1 LTKALDIKAI
11 LSLARVAATFQNALG
26 DGGIGAREMAENK
39 NEGLDFLTRLRIRE
53 LILMGLIAVSA
64 VMANLPQEY
73 VEETLGVSRGT
84 LVACLGIAVII
95 GLFLYLKTGLFIAVV
110 LLIAGANM
118 PDQIAE
124 GLNISKIPIVLAL
137 VALVGVGLI
146 NYVVKLMPTGLEP
159 RPKEKSAEGIRA
171 LFYAIEKNNLVY
183 AQKVLSMNFDPNLH
197 HDNGY
202 TPLAYASMRGSL
214 PMIELLLRN
223 GADPT
228 QTTKEGDSPV
238 ELALR
243 FGHAEVADALKQARR
258 AAVTA
263 APVEEESAPA
273 AVSS

>member
-1 LTKALDIKAI
+1 
-11 LSLARVAATFQNALG
+11 
-26 DGGIGAREMAENK
+26 MAEK
-39 NEGLDFLTRLRIRE
+39 KESLDFLTRLRIRE
-53 LILMGLIAVSA
+53 LVLMGLILVTA
-64 VMANLPQEY
+64 VMANLPVEY
-73 VEETLGVSRGT
+73 VEETLGVNRAM
-84 LVACLGIAVII
+84 LVALLGIAVII

-137 VALVGVGLI
+137 VALIGVGLI
-146 NYVVKLMPTGLEP
+146 NYVIKLMPTGLEP
-159 RPKEKSAEGIRA
+159 KPKEKSAEGVRA

-202 TPLAYASMRGSL
+202 TPLAYAAMKGSL

-223 GADPT
+223 GADPM
-228 QTTKEGDSPV
+228 QASKEGDTPV

-258 AAVTA
+258 VATGTSGQPEHEEPATA
-263 APVEEESAPA
+263 AA
-273 AVSS
+273 A

>member
-1 LTKALDIKAI
+1 
-11 LSLARVAATFQNALG
+11 
-26 DGGIGAREMAENK
+26 MAENK
-39 NEGLDFLTRLRIRE
+39 KEGLDFLTKLRIRE
-53 LILMGLIAVSA
+53 LILMGLIVITA
-64 VMANLPQEY
+64 VMANLPEDY
-73 VEETLGVSRGT
+73 VAETLGVSRAT
-84 LVACLGIAVII
+84 LVAFLAIAVII
-95 GLFLYLKTGLFIAVV
+95 GLFLYLKTGLFVAVV

-159 RPKEKSAEGIRA
+159 RPKEKSAEGVRA

-202 TPLAYASMRGSL
+202 TPLAYAAMRGSL

-223 GADPT
+223 GADAT
-228 QTTKEGDSPV
+228 QTTTEGDSGV

-243 FGHAEVADALKQARR
+243 FGHAEVADTLKQARR
-258 AAVTA
+258 AASTVPA
-263 APVEEESAPA
+263 EEEA
-273 AVSS
+273 ATAIAG

>member
-1 LTKALDIKAI
+1 
-11 LSLARVAATFQNALG
+11 
-26 DGGIGAREMAENK
+26 MAQK
-39 NEGLDFLTRLRIRE
+39 KKEGLDFLTRMRIRE
-53 LILMGLIAVSA
+53 LILMGLILITA
-64 VMANLPQEY
+64 VMANLPEEY
-73 VEETLGVSRGT
+73 VDETLGVSRAT

-146 NYVVKLMPTGLEP
+146 NYVVKLVPTGLEP
-159 RPKEKSAEGIRA
+159 KPKEKSAEGVRA

-202 TPLAYASMRGSL
+202 SPLAYAAMRGSL
-214 PMIELLLRN
+214 PMVELLLSN
-223 GADPT
+223 GADPKQAT
-228 QTTKEGDSPV
+228 QEGDSPV

-243 FGHAEVADALKQARR
+243 FGHAEVADVLKQARR
-258 AAVTA
+258 AARA
-263 APVEEESAPA
+263 EDEAAPA
-273 AVSS
+273 AAAGS

>member
-1 LTKALDIKAI
+1 
-11 LSLARVAATFQNALG
+11 
-26 DGGIGAREMAENK
+26 MAEK
-39 NEGLDFLTRLRIRE
+39 KKEGLDFLTRLRIRE
-53 LILMGLIAVSA
+53 LVLMGLILVTA
-64 VMANLPQEY
+64 VMANLPEEY
-73 VEETLGVSRGT
+73 VEESLGLNRGM

-137 VALVGVGLI
+137 VALIGVGLI
-146 NYVVKLMPTGLEP
+146 NYFVKLIPTGLEP
-159 RPKEKSAEGIRA
+159 KPREKSAEGIRA

-202 TPLAYASMRGSL
+202 TPLAYAAMRGSL

-223 GADPT
+223 GSNPL
-228 QTTKEGDSPV
+228 QTTKDGDSAV

-243 FGHAEVADALKQARR
+243 FGHAEVADTLKQARR
-258 AAVTA
+258 AAA
-263 APVEEESAPA
+263 APEA
-273 AVSS
+273 AQEAATAIAGS

>member
-1 LTKALDIKAI
+1 
-11 LSLARVAATFQNALG
+11 
-26 DGGIGAREMAENK
+26 MAEK
-39 NEGLDFLTRLRIRE
+39 REKLDFLTRLRLRE
-53 LILMGLIAVSA
+53 LILMGLIAITA
-64 VMANLPQEY
+64 VLANLPEEY
-73 VEETLGVSRGT
+73 VEDSLGVSRAT
-84 LVACLGIAVII
+84 LVAVLGIAVII
-95 GLFLYLKTGLFIAVV
+95 GLFLYLRTGLFIAVV

-137 VALVGVGLI
+137 VALIGVGLI
-146 NYVVKLMPTGLEP
+146 NYVVKLVPTGLEP
-159 RPKEKSAEGIRA
+159 KPKEKSAEGVRA

-202 TPLAYASMRGSL
+202 SPLAYAAMRGSL

-223 GADPT
+223 GADPAGS
-228 QTTKEGDSPV
+228 TKEGDTPV

-258 AAVTA
+258 AVTGGQGD
-263 APVEEESAPA
+263 PVPA
-273 AVSS
+273 TAGAD

>member
-1 LTKALDIKAI
+1 
-11 LSLARVAATFQNALG
+11 
-26 DGGIGAREMAENK
+26 MAEK
-39 NEGLDFLTRLRIRE
+39 KEKLDFLTRLRLRE
-53 LILMGLIAVSA
+53 LILMGLIAITA
-64 VMANLPQEY
+64 VLANLPEEY
-73 VEETLGVSRGT
+73 VEESLGVSRAT
-84 LVACLGIAVII
+84 LVAVLGIAVII
-95 GLFLYLKTGLFIAVV
+95 GLFLYLRTGLFIAVV

-137 VALVGVGLI
+137 VALIGVGLI
-146 NYVVKLMPTGLEP
+146 NYVVKLVPTGLEP
-159 RPKEKSAEGIRA
+159 KPKEKSAEGVRA

-202 TPLAYASMRGSL
+202 SPLAYAAMRGSL

-223 GADPT
+223 GADPSGS
-228 QTTKEGDSPV
+228 TKEGDTPV

-258 AAVTA
+258 AASGGQSDQVPATA
-263 APVEEESAPA
+263 GAD
-273 AVSS
+273 

>member
-1 LTKALDIKAI
+1 
-11 LSLARVAATFQNALG
+11 
-26 DGGIGAREMAENK
+26 MAEK
-39 NEGLDFLTRLRIRE
+39 KEQLDFLAKLRIRE
-53 LILMGLIAVSA
+53 LILMGLITITAVL
-64 VMANLPQEY
+64 ANLPEEY
-73 VEETLGVSRGT
+73 VAETLGVSPAA
-84 LVACLGIAVII
+84 LLAVLGIAVII

-146 NYVVKLMPTGLEP
+146 NYVVRLVPTGLEP
-159 RPKEKSAEGIRA
+159 RPKEKSAEGVRA

-183 AQKVLSMNFDPNLH
+183 AQKVLGMNFDPNMH

-202 TPLAYASMRGSL
+202 TPLAYAAMRGSL

-223 GADPT
+223 GADP
-228 QTTKEGDSPV
+228 QMTTREGDTPV

-243 FGHAEVADALKQARR
+243 FGHAEVADGLKVARR
-258 AAVTA
+258 AAAAGLPDSEAA
-263 APVEEESAPA
+263 APATITG
-273 AVSS
+273 

>member
-1 LTKALDIKAI
+1 
-11 LSLARVAATFQNALG
+11 
-26 DGGIGAREMAENK
+26 MAENK
-39 NEGLDFLTRLRIRE
+39 KEGLDFLTRVRIRE
-53 LILMGLIAVSA
+53 IVLMGLIVISA
-64 VMANLPQEY
+64 VMANLPEEY
-73 VEETLGVSRGT
+73 VGDSLGMNQAT
-84 LVACLGIAVII
+84 LVAFLGIAVII
-95 GLFLYLKTGLFIAVV
+95 GLFLYLRTGLFIAVV

-124 GLNISKIPIVLAL
+124 GLNISKIPIILAL

-202 TPLAYASMRGSL
+202 TPLAYAAMCGSL

-223 GADPT
+223 GADPN
-228 QTTKEGDSPV
+228 QTTKEGDSAV

-243 FGHAEVADALKQARR
+243 FGHAELADALKQARR
-258 AAVTA
+258 AAAEADEEPATA
-263 APVEEESAPA
+263 VAG
-273 AVSS
+273 